1 MLLSFPVISD
11 SLCPCKLQYARPLCP
26 SPSLEV
32 CPSSSPLYWWCHPAI
47 SSSDALFSF
56 CSQYFPGSGTLLM
69 NQLFASD
76 DQNIGVSTPASVLP
90 MKGWFLLRLTGLVSL
105 LSKGLSDV
113 FSRPLFESI
122 NSSALSLLY
131 GPTLTSVHDYWR
143 NHGFGCTDLCQQ
155 SDVFAF

>member
-1 MLLSFPVISD
+1 MVLVVFFSYPVRSS
-11 SLCPCKLQYARPLCP
+11 SLWPHGLQHARPLCP

-105 LSKGLSDV
+105 LSEGLSGV
-113 FSRPLFESI
+113 SSSTIVPKHQFFSTQPSLQSSSHNRMWPLGRP
-122 NSSALSLLY
+122 
-131 GPTLTSVHDYWR
+131 
-143 NHGFGCTDLCQQ
+143 
-155 SDVFAF
+155 